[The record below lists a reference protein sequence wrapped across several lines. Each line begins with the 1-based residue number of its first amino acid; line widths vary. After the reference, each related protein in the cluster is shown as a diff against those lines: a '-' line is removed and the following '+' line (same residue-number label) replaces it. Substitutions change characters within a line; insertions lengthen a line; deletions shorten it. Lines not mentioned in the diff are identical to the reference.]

1 MLTVNQ
7 ACAFILEKV
16 TSSKL
21 DFSIHQTSYNIHFS
35 LKTKFSK
42 NSKNI
47 PLDYSSPVTEPQ
59 DDRFRQT
66 DFTTSTCLKVKWSGY
81 DYNRLLESVA
91 KVKNENVK
99 AIKAENKSLKE
110 KSENNCLEFMQV
122 KCDYNNL
129 HKVKCSRLS
138 LYPWKQPRLIVKN

>member
-21 DFSIHQTSYNIHFS
+21 DFSIHQTSYNVHFS
-35 LKTKFSK
+35 LKTKCSK

-59 DDRFRQT
+59 DDRLSQELLNTRKVYDRLYNFYL
-66 DFTTSTCLKVKWSGY
+66 FESEVKWIW
-81 DYNRLLESVA
+81 L
-91 KVKNENVK
+91 
-99 AIKAENKSLKE
+99 
-110 KSENNCLEFMQV
+110 Q
-122 KCDYNNL
+122 
-129 HKVKCSRLS
+129 
-138 LYPWKQPRLIVKN
+138 